1 MTVRVLFLGPLSDI
15 APAAEM
21 NVDGPLDWAGLLN
34 LVSPECA
41 NQIRSERVKIAC
53 AGKVLLDKA
62 DLHAKGGDEVA
73 VLPPVSGG

>member
-1 MTVRVLFLGPLSDI
+1 MTVRVLFLGPLSDL

-21 NVDGPLDWAGLLN
+21 DVDGPLDWAGLLD

-41 NQIRSERVKIAC
+41 DQIKSERVNVAC
-53 AGKVLLDKA
+53 AGRVLLNKT
-62 DLHAKGGDEVA
+62 DLHANDGDEVA